1 MARSGW
7 YSSLV
12 LAWRDWVVLSNDIF
26 SREFTYE
33 IKMIFSQAV
42 IFTLKYLK
50 CYFHND

>member
-12 LAWRDWVVLSNDIF
+12 LAWRDWVVLSDDIF

-33 IKMIFSQAV
+33 IKND
-42 IFTLKYLK
+42 IFTG
-50 CYFHND
+50 CYFHTKMLFSQ